1 MRHLDTAS
9 ARGYPD
15 TVMAVGARNR
25 AIVIE
30 TTPGTDARPRLAS
43 VDVLRGLV
51 MVVMALDHVRDFF
64 GSTQVGATDLQHTT
78 VALFFTRWIT
88 HFCAPVF
95 VLLAGT
101 SAFLWSARGRTTTAL
116 SRFLLTRGVW
126 LILLELTVVRFGWCF
141 NLDYSVFVLQVIW
154 AIGASMVIL
163 SALVF
168 LPAAVVAAGG
178 IALIAGH
185 NLLDGIAPERFG
197 ALGWLWCVL
206 HVPRVPVIYPLVP
219 WVGVMAAGYGLGAVL
234 LRPTAARRRLLTM
247 LGVAMTAGF
256 VLLRY
261 VNRYGDPSPWS
272 TQTSPAFNALS
283 FLNVTKYPP
292 SLLYVLMT
300 LGPAIAALPA
310 LERLRGPAARVLAI
324 YGRVPLFYYVLH
336 IYVIHAL
343 AIGAAYLAHRD
354 VGTLFTVAFAFP
366 KDYGFGLPVVY
377 AVWLVIVSSLYLP
390 CRWFAGVKQRRH
402 DPWLS
407 FL

>member
-1 MRHLDTAS
+1 
-9 ARGYPD
+9 
-15 TVMAVGARNR
+15 
-25 AIVIE
+25 
-30 TTPGTDARPRLAS
+30 
-43 VDVLRGLV
+43 
-51 MVVMALDHVRDFF
+51 
-64 GSTQVGATDLQHTT
+64 
-78 VALFFTRWIT
+78 
-88 HFCAPVF
+88 
-95 VLLAGT
+95 
-101 SAFLWSARGRTTTAL
+101 
-116 SRFLLTRGVW
+116 
-126 LILLELTVVRFGWCF
+126 
-141 NLDYSVFVLQVIW
+141 
-154 AIGASMVIL
+154 
-163 SALVF
+163 VF

-272 TQTSPAFNALS
+272 TQTSPAFTALS

-354 VGTLFTVAFAFP
+354 VGALFTVAFAFP

>member
-1 MRHLDTAS
+1 MRHLDAAS

-64 GSTQVGATDLQHTT
+64 GSAQVGATDLQHTT

-141 NLDYSVFVLQVIW
+141 NLDYSVF
-154 AIGASMVIL
+154 
-163 SALVF
+163 
-168 LPAAVVAAGG
+168 AAVVAACG

-247 LGVAMTAGF
+247 LGVAVTAGF